1 MKPIFYIF
9 SLVAIISGICVVTM
23 RNIMHSALFLALSLV
38 SIAGLF
44 ILLNADFI
52 AAVQILLY
60 AGGIMVLILFAI
72 LLTHRI
78 TGTLHPQTNE
88 QKTITIIAAVIVLI
102 VLGLSI
108 NGTSFKV
115 FTQGIMQ
122 LGTTAAIGK
131 LLLTRYVL
139 PFEVASVVILATII
153 STIVIA
159 RKED

>member
-1 MKPIFYIF
+1 MKPVFYLFSFIAIVSSIF
-9 SLVAIISGICVVTM
+9 VVTL
-23 RNIMHSALFLALSLV
+23 RNVMHSALFLVLSLI

-52 AAVQILLY
+52 ASVQILLY

-72 LLTHRI
+72 LLTQRI
-78 TGTLHPQTNE
+78 TGILQPQTNE
-88 QKTITIIAAVIVLI
+88 QKTITFITALIVLI
-102 VLGLSI
+102 ILGIAI

-115 FTQGIMQ
+115 YTQSILQ
-122 LGTTAAIGK
+122 TGTTELIGK

-153 STIVIA
+153 ATIVIA
-159 RKED
+159 KKE